1 MWQWIKIAKSIPLAL
16 VKLLSPVDSYWIRV
30 GYLLLTGR
38 YYESLFIPVD
48 RIKCSAAACGTVES
62 QHFERIQNMTVKVK
76 VVQVQ

>member
-1 MWQWIKIAKSIPLAL
+1 M
-16 VKLLSPVDSYWIRV
+16 